1 MELALRAEAHG
12 RSGRSAAL
20 ARRRRLLRRR
30 GERGTTILI
39 VVMVAT
45 LITAIG
51 TFAVHNIGQV
61 DLAVGYSRQSAQ
73 TYALAELGTTAAM
86 AQIAGTGTAYSNLMS
101 ETKSPPD
108 PDNPNAPRF
117 KCIANG
123 RYFASS
129 GSSCFRIQQSR
140 IESMTTSNGGETLLE
155 PSIAGT
161 ESGSFGMLANTL
173 GQVDVELT
181 EKRPTNRDIAGSK
194 QGSSAFDI
202 TLTTTAVV
210 SPPPTAADP
219 CSGIASMTVKK
230 VTRAHVIIPPDPGT

>member
-1 MELALRAEAHG
+1 M
-12 RSGRSAAL
+12 AAMI
-20 ARRRRLLRRR
+20 AKNERRRRRA
-30 GERGTTILI
+30 ERGTTIVI

-51 TFAVHNIGQV
+51 AFAVHNIAQV

-86 AQIAGTGTAYSNLMS
+86 AHIGLTGTAYSNLMS
-101 ETKSPPD
+101 ETQVPPD

-117 KCIANG
+117 RCVANG
-123 RYFASS
+123 PYANNG
-129 GSSCFRIQQSR
+129 GSSCFRIQQER
-140 IESMTTSNGGETLLE
+140 IESLTTSRGGETLLE
-155 PSIAGT
+155 PAAGSET
-161 ESGSFGMLANTL
+161 GSFGLLANMRGL
-173 GQVDVELT
+173 VDVELT
-181 EKRPTNRDIAGSK
+181 EKRPTNRDIAGSR

-219 CSGIASMTVKK
+219 CSGVAGLTVKK
-230 VTRAHVIIPPDPGT
+230 VVRAHVIVPPDPGT